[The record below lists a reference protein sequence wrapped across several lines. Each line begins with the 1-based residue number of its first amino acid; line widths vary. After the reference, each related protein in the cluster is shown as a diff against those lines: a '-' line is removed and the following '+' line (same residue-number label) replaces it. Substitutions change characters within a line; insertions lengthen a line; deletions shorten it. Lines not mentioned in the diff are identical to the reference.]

1 MAFGFGKK
9 KKKDDVEETQDGTAP
24 VAEATEEA
32 SETSEDAGADKKKKK
47 KGFEADPKKARR
59 FFEHAKTVADSGN
72 YDYSVECYINGLRH
86 SPDSLQYHEAL
97 QEVSIRRKVKG
108 GKPAGKLEEMK
119 LKGNKG
125 LEKMLKYEFLWA
137 KDPENA
143 RHALTVMETAHSLE
157 LDEVAHWMGQ
167 HVMMANRGAKKPDKQ
182 IFLKLRD
189 LYEKLG
195 DLDMAV
201 EACQL
206 ALKMD
211 SQNMELVRQLRDLQ
225 TEQSMKRANYD
236 SEKGFLDSVKDIDKQ
251 QELANED
258 AIAKTSGQ
266 KQSVLD
272 LARQGYE
279 SDPKDIDAI
288 IKYARA
294 LESME
299 TMEHE
304 NKACEVLKAG
314 FEVTGQFRL
323 KIQMGNIRMK
333 QFKRK
338 LRELKDKVNA
348 DPQNEAAIE
357 KFNEVRAKQ
366 VQFELNEFTERAKAY
381 PTDMSYKY
389 ELGRR
394 QFLVEDYDNAISS
407 FQEAQTD
414 PKHRA
419 QALYYLGASFARRE
433 WYDEAVDTFKRGI
446 ENHDISDDMLGLN
459 LRYELVLA
467 LEKLAARDRNLEV
480 AEEAAKRASGIA
492 MSDINYKD
500 IRDRVDAIRKLIAD
514 IRQND

>member
-9 KKKDDVEETQDGTAP
+9 KKKDDVEETQDGAAP
-24 VAEATEEA
+24 VAEATEE
-32 SETSEDAGADKKKKK
+32 TSEDAGDDKKKKK

-119 LKGNKG
+119 LKGSKG

-143 RHALTVMETAHSLE
+143 KHALLVMETAHSLE

-167 HVMMANRGAKKPDKQ
+167 HVLMANRGAKKPDKQ

-272 LARQGYE
+272 LAKQGYE

-299 TMEHE
+299 TMEYE

-500 IRDRVDAIRKLIAD
+500 IRDRVDVIRKLIAD